1 VDHQW
6 LLETGFE
13 LEMLRE
19 SEEQFRAT
27 FETAAIGLAHVMPGG
42 RFLRV
47 NRKFAEIVGYPADE
61 LLAKT
66 FAEITHPDDLAAD
79 LEKAKALFAGQLS
92 TFNMQ
97 KRYIRRDGSVV
108 WTNLTA
114 SSVKDQSGRVRF
126 GLAAVEDITE
136 RKRLELEREQA
147 RQLAESASRT
157 KDEFLAMLGHE
168 LRNPLAP
175 ILTALQLMHL
185 RGAGFEREREVIERQ
200 VRHMVRLVDDLL
212 DVSRIT
218 GARLSLQ
225 RERVELSRI
234 VTGAL
239 ETSAHLFENAR
250 HDLVTDV
257 PATGLVVDADP
268 ARLTQVVSNLLANA
282 AKYTPAGGRIVLSA
296 WREGDDATLEV
307 ADNGVGIAP
316 NLLPQV
322 FDAFVQAKQTLDR
335 SRGGLGLGLA
345 IVQGLVTLHGGTV
358 TAESEGVDRGST
370 FTVRLPLARASAAT
384 RVATSRRTPPPR
396 KSQARVLVVDDN
408 EDAAEVLARCLEA
421 LGYEVRTAHDA
432 PTAMT
437 AAKEF
442 SPDIGLIDIGLP
454 VMDGYELA
462 RRLQESQEDRS
473 QGRQS
478 AHLIALTGYG
488 QVKDRERSREAGF
501 YEHLVKPVD
510 IDRLAEILAR
520 LSGTE
525 VRPGLHLEH
534 DLAEGGVRLH

>member
-1 VDHQW
+1 
-6 LLETGFE
+6 
-13 LEMLRE
+13 
-19 SEEQFRAT
+19 
-27 FETAAIGLAHVMPGG
+27 
-42 RFLRV
+42 
-47 NRKFAEIVGYPADE
+47 
-61 LLAKT
+61 
-66 FAEITHPDDLAAD
+66 
-79 LEKAKALFAGQLS
+79 
-92 TFNMQ
+92 
-97 KRYIRRDGSVV
+97 
-108 WTNLTA
+108 
-114 SSVKDQSGRVRF
+114 
-126 GLAAVEDITE
+126 
-136 RKRLELEREQA
+136 
-147 RQLAESASRT
+147 
-157 KDEFLAMLGHE
+157 
-168 LRNPLAP
+168 
-175 ILTALQLMHL
+175 
-185 RGAGFEREREVIERQ
+185 
-200 VRHMVRLVDDLL
+200 
-212 DVSRIT
+212 
-218 GARLSLQ
+218 
-225 RERVELSRI
+225 
-234 VTGAL
+234 
-239 ETSAHLFENAR
+239 
-250 HDLVTDV
+250 
-257 PATGLVVDADP
+257 
-268 ARLTQVVSNLLANA
+268 
-282 AKYTPAGGRIVLSA
+282 
-296 WREGDDATLEV
+296 
-307 ADNGVGIAP
+307 VGIAP